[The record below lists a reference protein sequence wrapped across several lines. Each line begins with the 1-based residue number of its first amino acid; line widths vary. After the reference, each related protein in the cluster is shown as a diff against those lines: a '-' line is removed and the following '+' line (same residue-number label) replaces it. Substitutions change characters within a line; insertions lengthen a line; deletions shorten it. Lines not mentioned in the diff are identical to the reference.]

1 MLTILDIQDSFS
13 GLGWSILY
21 VRIILDFLMKVII
34 ILSRSYKISTQRI
47 SICMPHAWSVDYLE
61 AEIL

>member
-34 ILSRSYKISTQRI
+34 ILSRSHKISTQRI